1 MDSQVLVA
9 LALSLVGS
17 LSTSIGA
24 LFVILNQAP
33 NLKMLGLLQGFAAG
47 LMLSISFLNLAHNAI
62 NSIGFLKGNLWFF
75 AGVLFFAIVVNFI
88 PEPSVSPISDEKSK
102 KKNGDEG
109 GKDIMKKH
117 RRQVLF
123 SGIITAVGIS
133 LHNFPEGMAV
143 FLGSRKGPRVG
154 LNLALAIALHDIPEG
169 VAVALLVYFATQR
182 FARCG
187 LMVAKDRGN
196 GGGHNS
202 RARDGDGRMR
212 REELKKNKRLYKWQ
226 AFKLATLSGLAEPLG
241 VILAAYLFPSSLS
254 PEILEG
260 LLGSVGGVMVFL
272 TLHEMLP
279 LAFDYAGQKQAI
291 KAVFFGM
298 ALMSTS
304 LYFLEISLPEI

>member
-1 MDSQVLVA
+1 MSWKGPCSARPIMDSQVWVA
-9 LALSLVGS
+9 LALSLVGGF
-17 LSTSIGA
+17 STSLGA

-47 LMLSISFLNLAHNAI
+47 LMLSISFFDLAHNAI

-75 AGVLFFAIVVNFI
+75 AGVIFFAFVANFI
-88 PEPSVSPISDEKSK
+88 PEPTLAPISDEKNK
-102 KKNGDEG
+102 KKNGDGG

-143 FLGSRKGPRVG
+143 FLGSMKDEIHRLVNDDNLGLRVG
-154 LNLALAIALHDIPEG
+154 MNLALAIALHNIPEG
-169 VAVALLVYFATQR
+169 VAVALPVYFATQ
-182 FARCG
+182 
-187 LMVAKDRGN
+187 
-196 GGGHNS
+196 S
-202 RARDGDGRMR
+202 
-212 REELKKNKRLYKWQ
+212 KWQ
-226 AFKLATLSGLAEPLG
+226 AFKLATLSGFAEPLG
-241 VILAAYLFPSSLS
+241 VIIVAFLFPSSLN

-260 LLGSVGGVMVFL
+260 LLGSVGGVMAFL

-298 ALMSTS
+298 AFMSARYIWHS
-304 LYFLEISLPEI
+304 YPRI